1 MEAGDEVGLFLS
13 RMVDLPLRGLEVG
26 PVSDRQDCSKEG
38 VLDRACALHLL
49 YQSAMVTM
57 MLQNKLAQHSVVS
70 LSSLCAHA
78 HGLRLFC
85 ISADVEQV
93 TWEAL
98 LQAVGPLGRAPGFR
112 LGSGWLQPMMLG
124 SRLETGCYPRHVLR
138 RDHWMQKAGLAS
150 PFMACVRVTLSNI
163 QVVKES
169 PRPKPTSTR
178 QGCLPPTAGRGRE

>member
-1 MEAGDEVGLFLS
+1 
-13 RMVDLPLRGLEVG
+13 MVDLPLQGLEVG
-26 PVSDRQDCSKEG
+26 PVFHSAAWLMGTRSRFLIQLLGSKWYAGQDCSKEG

-78 HGLRLFC
+78 HGLPFFC

-98 LQAVGPLGRAPGFR
+98 L
-112 LGSGWLQPMMLG
+112 
-124 SRLETGCYPRHVLR
+124 
-138 RDHWMQKAGLAS
+138 
-150 PFMACVRVTLSNI
+150 
-163 QVVKES
+163 
-169 PRPKPTSTR
+169 
-178 QGCLPPTAGRGRE
+178 